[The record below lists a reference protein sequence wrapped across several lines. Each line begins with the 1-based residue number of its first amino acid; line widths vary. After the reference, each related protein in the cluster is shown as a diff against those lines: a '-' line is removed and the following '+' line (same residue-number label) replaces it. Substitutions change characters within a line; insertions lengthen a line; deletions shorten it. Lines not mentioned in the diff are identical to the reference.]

1 MDPSDS
7 DFFGSDSDVGFPRG
21 DDLDFLDDDSEADE
35 DRPQDKRTAELS
47 REDIMQLQFTDEEAV
62 YRFYKTYAMIHG
74 FAVRL
79 DEVRRDSDG
88 SVIMRQIVCNRAGSR
103 KEVVKKD
110 ERIRDHRP
118 LTRSCCPARIR
129 ARLDT
134 KIQQWKVVSFYEEH
148 PHELVAP
155 LDVTMMPEYRTFSV
169 SDKAQAKN
177 LHDIGIRTCH
187 ILGYL
192 AAQKGGYANL
202 PFNQKD
208 MYNLITQYR
217 KEKVKGGDANAA
229 ISYLRGKAGNDSYFF
244 GKYTLSNENRL
255 ENLFWADG
263 TSRIDYECFGDVL
276 TFDSTYNRN
285 VYNKPLVIFFGSNH
299 HGQIVIFGCGLL
311 VNEDIGSYKWL
322 LETFLEAMGSK
333 HPTAVV
339 TDGDLSMREAIKQV
353 FPSATHRLCA
363 WHLHRNACE
372 KVKNN
377 GFLMD
382 FKQLIY
388 ANVSVEEFEVRWE
401 DMVDR
406 YNLSS
411 NSWVVQTYEMRNL
424 WALAY
429 LRDQFFGRIRTTS
442 QCEGINSLIKAY
454 VRKKDTLLEF
464 INNME
469 TVVSHYRN
477 NERVAEFNS
486 KYTAPVLVTSLP
498 TLEDFA
504 AKTFTRNMFR
514 EVRKKIE
521 DACAMNTEL
530 VIQDGGKLYFKCN
543 IFGVPEIHHV
553 VEFDRVRGILR
564 CKCLW
569 FENRGI
575 PCMHIF
581 ACLKHQHVEV
591 IPESLVCKRW
601 TKNAKS
607 DFMKSNVDDPSDSDK
622 VLKCRLGV
630 LGAECSRLMDLA
642 CKNSSDF
649 VEVMNS
655 VVDTITKLQNVTGHY
670 NKSCPNA
677 PGRIPK
683 EPVDDYT
690 ETNIS
695 SILPKHKRHDSVK
708 NQHKMEKDR
717 NIGGGTAPT
726 SAAKSAFIDQVK
738 TSSLGPNIPVCAS
751 TSNEESGMSS
761 ILAGS
766 FVVAPET
773 GMAA

>member
-1 MDPSDS
+1 
-7 DFFGSDSDVGFPRG
+7 
-21 DDLDFLDDDSEADE
+21 
-35 DRPQDKRTAELS
+35 
-47 REDIMQLQFTDEEAV
+47 MQLQFTDEEAV
-62 YRFYKTYAMIHG
+62 YRFYKTYAMMHG

-88 SVIMRQIVCNRAGSR
+88 SV
-103 KEVVKKD
+103 
-110 ERIRDHRP
+110 
-118 LTRSCCPARIR
+118 
-129 ARLDT
+129 
-134 KIQQWKVVSFYEEH
+134 VSFYEEH
-148 PHELVAP
+148 SHELVAP
-155 LDVTMMPEYRTFSV
+155 LDVSMMPEYRTFSV

-244 GKYTLSNENRL
+244 GKYTLSNENQL
-255 ENLFWADG
+255 ENLFWVDG

-276 TFDSTYNRN
+276 TFDLTYNRN
-285 VYNKPLVIFFGSNH
+285 VYNKPLVIFSGSNH
-299 HGQIVIFGCGLL
+299 HGQTVVFGCGIL

-353 FPSATHRLCA
+353 FPSATQRLCA

-372 KVKNN
+372 KVKNS

-388 ANVSVEEFEVRWE
+388 ANVSVEEFKVRWE
-401 DMVDR
+401 DMVAR

-424 WALAY
+424 WALEY

-504 AKTFTRNMFR
+504 AKTFTRKMFR
-514 EVRKKIE
+514 EVRKEIE
-521 DACAMNTEL
+521 GACAMNTEL

-564 CKCLW
+564 CEC
-569 FENRGI
+569 
-575 PCMHIF
+575 
-581 ACLKHQHVEV
+581 
-591 IPESLVCKRW
+591 
-601 TKNAKS
+601 
-607 DFMKSNVDDPSDSDK
+607 
-622 VLKCRLGV
+622 V

-649 VEVMNS
+649 VEAMNS
-655 VVDTITKLQNVTGHY
+655 VVDTITKLQKRGENPRNANLDDDCVGDPLVVKSKGAPKKNSKFKQQRKCSNCGVTGHY

-683 EPVDDYT
+683 EPVDDDT

-695 SILPKHKRHDSVK
+695 SILPKRKRHDSVK
-708 NQHKMEKDR
+708 NQHKMEKDS

-751 TSNEESGMSS
+751 TSNEESGMGS
-761 ILAGS
+761 IPAGS
-766 FVVAPET
+766 SVVAPET

>member
-1 MDPSDS
+1 M
-7 DFFGSDSDVGFPRG
+7 
-21 DDLDFLDDDSEADE
+21 
-35 DRPQDKRTAELS
+35 
-47 REDIMQLQFTDEEAV
+47 
-62 YRFYKTYAMIHG
+62 
-74 FAVRL
+74 
-79 DEVRRDSDG
+79 
-88 SVIMRQIVCNRAGSR
+88 
-103 KEVVKKD
+103 
-110 ERIRDHRP
+110 
-118 LTRSCCPARIR
+118 
-129 ARLDT
+129 
-134 KIQQWKVVSFYEEH
+134 
-148 PHELVAP
+148 VA
-155 LDVTMMPEYRTFSV
+155 
-169 SDKAQAKN
+169 
-177 LHDIGIRTCH
+177 
-187 ILGYL
+187 
-192 AAQKGGYANL
+192 
-202 PFNQKD
+202 
-208 MYNLITQYR
+208 
-217 KEKVKGGDANAA
+217 
-229 ISYLRGKAGNDSYFF
+229 
-244 GKYTLSNENRL
+244 
-255 ENLFWADG
+255 
-263 TSRIDYECFGDVL
+263 
-276 TFDSTYNRN
+276 
-285 VYNKPLVIFFGSNH
+285 
-299 HGQIVIFGCGLL
+299 
-311 VNEDIGSYKWL
+311 
-322 LETFLEAMGSK
+322 
-333 HPTAVV
+333 
-339 TDGDLSMREAIKQV
+339 
-353 FPSATHRLCA
+353 
-363 WHLHRNACE
+363 
-372 KVKNN
+372 
-377 GFLMD
+377 
-382 FKQLIY
+382 
-388 ANVSVEEFEVRWE
+388 
-401 DMVDR
+401 R

-429 LRDQFFGRIRTTS
+429 LKDQFFGQIRTTS

-504 AKTFTRNMFR
+504 AKTFTRNMFW
-514 EVRKKIE
+514 EVRKEIE
-521 DACAMNTEL
+521 GTCAMNTEL

-564 CKCLW
+564 CECLW

-649 VEVMNS
+649 VEAMNS
-655 VVDTITKLQNVTGHY
+655 ENPHNTNLDDDCVGDPLVVKSKGAPKKNSKFKQQRKCSNCGVTGHY

-683 EPVDDYT
+683 EPVDDDT

-695 SILPKHKRHDSVK
+695 SILPKRKRHDSVK

-751 TSNEESGMSS
+751 TSNEESGMGS
-761 ILAGS
+761 ISAGS
-766 FVVAPET
+766 SVVAPKT

>member
-1 MDPSDS
+1 
-7 DFFGSDSDVGFPRG
+7 
-21 DDLDFLDDDSEADE
+21 
-35 DRPQDKRTAELS
+35 
-47 REDIMQLQFTDEEAV
+47 MQLQFTDEEAV
-62 YRFYKTYAMIHG
+62 YRFYKTYAMMHS

-88 SVIMRQIVCNRAGSR
+88 SVIMRQIVYNRAGSR
-103 KEVVKKD
+103 KEEVEKD

-148 PHELVAP
+148 SHELVAP
-155 LDVTMMPEYRTFSV
+155 LDVSMMPE
-169 SDKAQAKN
+169 
-177 LHDIGIRTCH
+177 
-187 ILGYL
+187 
-192 AAQKGGYANL
+192 
-202 PFNQKD
+202 
-208 MYNLITQYR
+208 
-217 KEKVKGGDANAA
+217 
-229 ISYLRGKAGNDSYFF
+229 
-244 GKYTLSNENRL
+244 
-255 ENLFWADG
+255 
-263 TSRIDYECFGDVL
+263 
-276 TFDSTYNRN
+276 
-285 VYNKPLVIFFGSNH
+285 
-299 HGQIVIFGCGLL
+299 
-311 VNEDIGSYKWL
+311 
-322 LETFLEAMGSK
+322 
-333 HPTAVV
+333 
-339 TDGDLSMREAIKQV
+339 
-353 FPSATHRLCA
+353 
-363 WHLHRNACE
+363 NACE
-372 KVKNN
+372 KVKNS

-388 ANVSVEEFEVRWE
+388 ANVSVEEFEVKWE
-401 DMVDR
+401 DMVAR

-469 TVVSHYRN
+469 TMVSHYRN
-477 NERVAEFNS
+477 NERVVEFNS

-498 TLEDFA
+498 TLEDFV
-504 AKTFTRNMFR
+504 AKTFTRTMFR
-514 EVRKKIE
+514 EVRKEIE
-521 DACAMNTEL
+521 GACAMNTEL

-564 CKCLW
+564 CECLW

-591 IPESLVCKRW
+591 IPKSLVCKRW

-649 VEVMNS
+649 VEAMNS
-655 VVDTITKLQNVTGHY
+655 IVDTITKLQKRGENPCNANLDDDCVGDPLVVKSKGAPKKNSKFKQQRKCSNCGVIGHY

-683 EPVDDYT
+683 EPVDDDT

-695 SILPKHKRHDSVK
+695 SILPKRKRHDSVK

-751 TSNEESGMSS
+751 TSNEESGMGSIPVGSS
-761 ILAGS
+761 
-766 FVVAPET
+766 VVAPET

>member
-1 MDPSDS
+1 
-7 DFFGSDSDVGFPRG
+7 
-21 DDLDFLDDDSEADE
+21 
-35 DRPQDKRTAELS
+35 
-47 REDIMQLQFTDEEAV
+47 MQLQFTDEEAV
-62 YRFYKTYAMIHG
+62 YRFYKTYAMMHG

-88 SVIMRQIVCNRAGSR
+88 SVIMRQIVYNQAGSR
-103 KEVVKKD
+103 KEEVEKD

-129 ARLDT
+129 ARLD
-134 KIQQWKVVSFYEEH
+134 KKFNNG
-148 PHELVAP
+148 
-155 LDVTMMPEYRTFSV
+155 SV

-192 AAQKGGYANL
+192 ATQKGGYANL

-229 ISYLRGKAGNDSYFF
+229 ISYLR
-244 GKYTLSNENRL
+244 E
-255 ENLFWADG
+255 
-263 TSRIDYECFGDVL
+263 
-276 TFDSTYNRN
+276 
-285 VYNKPLVIFFGSNH
+285 
-299 HGQIVIFGCGLL
+299 
-311 VNEDIGSYKWL
+311 
-322 LETFLEAMGSK
+322 
-333 HPTAVV
+333 
-339 TDGDLSMREAIKQV
+339 
-353 FPSATHRLCA
+353 
-363 WHLHRNACE
+363 
-372 KVKNN
+372 
-377 GFLMD
+377 
-382 FKQLIY
+382 FK
-388 ANVSVEEFEVRWE
+388 VRWE
-401 DMVDR
+401 DMVAR

-424 WALAY
+424 WALEY

-504 AKTFTRNMFR
+504 AKTFTRKMFR
-514 EVRKKIE
+514 EVRKEIE
-521 DACAMNTEL
+521 GACAMNTEL

-564 CKCLW
+564 CEC
-569 FENRGI
+569 
-575 PCMHIF
+575 
-581 ACLKHQHVEV
+581 
-591 IPESLVCKRW
+591 
-601 TKNAKS
+601 
-607 DFMKSNVDDPSDSDK
+607 
-622 VLKCRLGV
+622 V

-649 VEVMNS
+649 VEAMNS
-655 VVDTITKLQNVTGHY
+655 VVDTITKLQKRGENPRNANLDDDCVGDPLVVKSKGAPKKNSKFKQQRKCSNCGVTGHY

-683 EPVDDYT
+683 EPVDDDT

-695 SILPKHKRHDSVK
+695 SILPKRKRHDSVK
-708 NQHKMEKDR
+708 NQHKMEKDS

-751 TSNEESGMSS
+751 TSNEESGMGS
-761 ILAGS
+761 IPAGS
-766 FVVAPET
+766 SVVAPET